1 MTKKIVKMPP
11 SLFFAN
17 RYIKSKKENRFISA
31 ISLIT
36 IIGIALGVC
45 VVIIALTVLDGFEKI
60 VTKKITEMNSHIKIT
75 AFGNRNLP
83 SYINTIPKLKNEFSE
98 DIMSIEPFIS
108 KLSII
113 RSRKITE
120 GITIIG
126 ITKNSYESNLR
137 KFVIGINDSIDLSKS
152 IIIGKKLSEKLM
164 VGIGDKVTVFSF
176 RRNEIP
182 SPENPPSIQQYTVGA
197 IFESGMS
204 EYDDLNAYLD
214 FTTAQNLFEMDD
226 EISGYNIQLNNISK
240 IDSLSES
247 IQEYLGY
254 PYYVRSIYKVH
265 QNIFTWIELQKEPI
279 PIILGLIIFVAVFN
293 IIGTL
298 LMIVLEKTSA
308 IGIIKSLG
316 GNRRL
321 IIKIFILNGI
331 YLTLLGIILGNIL
344 AYILSILQEK
354 FDIISLP
361 DKIYFVTRV
370 PIFIDFN
377 NYLLVSAI
385 TAVISIAASFLPAY
399 AASRINP
406 LTAIKF
412 N

>member
-1 MTKKIVKMPP
+1 MPL
-11 SLFFAN
+11 SFFLAK
-17 RYIKSKKENRFISA
+17 RYIKSKKESRFISA

-60 VTKKITEMNSHIKIT
+60 VTQKITEMNSHIKIT

-83 SYINTIPKLKNEFSE
+83 APSEVLPLINKKYGNAIGE
-98 DIMSIEPFIS
+98 IEPFVS

-113 RSRKITE
+113 KSRRVTE
-120 GITIIG
+120 GITILG
-126 ITKNSYESNLR
+126 ITGNAYETNLSQFILE
-137 KFVIGINDSIDLSKS
+137 KDESLSKEES
-152 IIIGKKLSEKLM
+152 ILIGKKLAEKLL
-164 VGIGDKVTVFSF
+164 VKLGDKLTVFSL
-176 RRNEIP
+176 RKDEIP
-182 SPENPPSIQQYTVGA
+182 SVENPPSIKQFTISG

-204 EYDDLNAYLD
+204 EYDDLNGYID
-214 FTTAQNLFEMDD
+214 FNTAQELFEMGK
-226 EISGYNIQLNNISK
+226 EISGYNIKVNNIAQ

-247 IQEYLGY
+247 FQDFLGY
-254 PYYVRSIYKVH
+254 PYYIRSIYKVH
-265 QNIFTWIELQKEPI
+265 QNIFTWIDLQKEPI

-298 LMIVLEKTSA
+298 LMIVLEKTNT
-308 IGIIKSLG
+308 IGVLRSLG

-321 IIKIFILNGI
+321 IIKIFLIHGV
-331 YLTLLGIILGNIL
+331 YLTLIGLAAGNAL
-344 AYILSILQEK
+344 AYILSVLQDK

-370 PIFIDFN
+370 PIYIDIN
-377 NYLLVSAI
+377 NYILVTAI
-385 TAVISIAASFLPAY
+385 TAVISISASLLPAY
-399 AASRINP
+399 AASKIKP

-412 N
+412 D